1 MTDFTNRVYR
11 DGWMDAIKAVNEQ
24 AAPGMADVVREAR
37 VQALR
42 DAAAQTSIK
51 IVGHKPEISEL
62 ATAGARAWLN
72 RRANDIEKGE
82 A

>member
-1 MTDFTNRVYR
+1 MNNLLNPVYR

-24 AAPGMADVVREAR
+24 AAGGMADAMREAR

-42 DAAAQTSIK
+42 DAAAQISIK
-51 IVGHKPEISEL
+51 IVGHRPEISEL